1 MSKFQVGDRVV
12 CKWDRYKE
20 PAVIHDLREG
30 ETLWSGKLLIK
41 WETSGDGIVSP
52 NELDFLDG
60 IESHPIRTVTRKEI
74 VAGTYGM
81 LFIHPSLEK
90 GEVCVE
96 FLNNKGERDI
106 YKSHTNLT
114 AEQLREAAHTL
125 AQIAEALDD
134 NAD

>member
-12 CKWDRYKE
+12 CKWDKYKE

-30 ETLWSGKLLIK
+30 ETLWSGQLLIK

-74 VAGTYGM
+74 VSGRYG
-81 LFIHPSLEK
+81 IVDVTDSKRIIIDAHE
-90 GEVCVE
+90 
-96 FLNNKGERDI
+96 
-106 YKSHTNLT
+106 YT
-114 AEQLREAAHTL
+114 ADHLREAAHTL
-125 AQIAEALDD
+125 NQIAEALEE
-134 NAD
+134 NAE